1 MSHERGPGVSGG
13 DRTPT
18 VSDPGVLAL
27 LKRHL
32 VEWPRRYVEMR
43 VGAIDDRDE

>member
-13 DRTPT
+13 ERTPT
-18 VSDPGVLAL
+18 TRDHGVLHR

-32 VEWPRRYVEMR
+32 LEWPRRYVEMR
-43 VGAIDDRDE
+43 VGAIEDRSS